1 MRIRVFGIAFILGL
15 ASLLAVMAVSGQAR
29 TIGQII
35 DDTAL
40 VASIKTK
47 LTADKLSNL
56 TKIDVKSDSG
66 VVTLSGTVDSPDRRT
81 RAIQIASGVEGVKQ
95 VVDNLQVAG
104 SPAPS
109 ATAPPPVTLPV
120 PMTTAA
126 PGDGGVD
133 ATGTVALV
141 DSATGTITLQDGR
154 VLKATDR
161 TVVWQPITVQT
172 LRPGTQVLVRGAA
185 PSGFQTGATPPPREL
200 RMGTVRSVD
209 RSAGQFVLTDGTVVR
224 VTPATTI
231 VRRGAERLSLDVL
244 EPGSEVVVKAPPAPG
259 VSAIDA
265 SEVDVV
271 WAPTASTR

>member
-126 PGDGGVD
+126 AGDGGVD

-161 TVVWQPITVQT
+161 TVVWQPTTVQT
-172 LRPGTQVLVRGAA
+172 LRPGTQVLVRGGT
-185 PSGFQTGATPPPREL
+185 PGGFQTDATPPPREL

-224 VTPATTI
+224 VTPSTTI
-231 VRRGAERLSLDVL
+231 VRRGAERLSLDAL
-244 EPGSEVVVKAPPAPG
+244 EPGSEVVVKAPPATG

-265 SEVDVV
+265 SEVTVV
-271 WAPTASTR
+271 WSPTASTR